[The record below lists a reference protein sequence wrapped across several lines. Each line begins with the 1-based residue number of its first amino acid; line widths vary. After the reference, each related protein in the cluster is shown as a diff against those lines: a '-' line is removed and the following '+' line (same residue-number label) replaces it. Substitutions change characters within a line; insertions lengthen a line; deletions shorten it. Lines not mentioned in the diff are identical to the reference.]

1 MKYGLEIGKTE
12 KEYRR
17 TIVEE
22 KDREWTNKIND
33 TLKRDTFSNEELDRL
48 RNLIP
53 KEILTDENVGQV
65 ITEDGY
71 AKPEY
76 DEVFK
81 SLFTLHN
88 DYDLLSN
95 FINDIIKYAP
105 NANKNIKPFTQIKK
119 IIRVETDPTINY
131 IGEKRPRLDILAEDE
146 EKNHINIEM
155 QRAFEIDYEER
166 AEYYLNLVHGKKLEE
181 GKKYKDIGKT
191 IGIHILNHVKY
202 RQIDDYVNCMRLT
215 MDGHPEIYSKKT
227 VLYFVELPKINRH
240 DKIVNRIILWGK
252 LINNPSNLDVRV
264 VSKNDSIVKKALDR
278 LKELGSNEEYLLNL
292 KRGAYIMDRSRS
304 FREEVLREGIEI
316 GEERGIEIGK
326 EIGKSETAL
335 QINRNFVIKL
345 KNKGYNL
352 SEICELVDLSKSEVE
367 EIYNQN

>member
-1 MKYGLEIGKTE
+1 
-12 KEYRR
+12 
-17 TIVEE
+17 
-22 KDREWTNKIND
+22 
-33 TLKRDTFSNEELDRL
+33 
-48 RNLIP
+48 
-53 KEILTDENVGQV
+53 
-65 ITEDGY
+65 
-71 AKPEY
+71 
-76 DEVFK
+76 
-81 SLFTLHN
+81 
-88 DYDLLSN
+88 
-95 FINDIIKYAP
+95 
-105 NANKNIKPFTQIKK
+105 
-119 IIRVETDPTINY
+119 
-131 IGEKRPRLDILAEDE
+131 
-146 EKNHINIEM
+146 M

-181 GKKYKDIGKT
+181 GKKYKEIGKT

-240 DKIVNRIILWGK
+240 DNIVNRIILWGK

-326 EIGKSETAL
+326 EIGIEIGKEIGKSETAL

-352 SEICELVDLSKSEVE
+352 SEICELVDLNKSEVE

>member
-1 MKYGLEIGKTE
+1 
-12 KEYRR
+12 
-17 TIVEE
+17 
-22 KDREWTNKIND
+22 
-33 TLKRDTFSNEELDRL
+33 
-48 RNLIP
+48 
-53 KEILTDENVGQV
+53 
-65 ITEDGY
+65 
-71 AKPEY
+71 
-76 DEVFK
+76 
-81 SLFTLHN
+81 
-88 DYDLLSN
+88 
-95 FINDIIKYAP
+95 
-105 NANKNIKPFTQIKK
+105 
-119 IIRVETDPTINY
+119 
-131 IGEKRPRLDILAEDE
+131 
-146 EKNHINIEM
+146 M

-215 MDGHPEIYSKKT
+215 MDGYPEIYSKKT

-240 DKIVNRIILWGK
+240 DNIVNRIILWGK
-252 LINNPSNLDVRV
+252 LINNPSNLDIRV

-316 GEERGIEIGK
+316 GK

-352 SEICELVDLSKSEVE
+352 SEICELVDLNKSEVE

>member
-1 MKYGLEIGKTE
+1 
-12 KEYRR
+12 
-17 TIVEE
+17 
-22 KDREWTNKIND
+22 
-33 TLKRDTFSNEELDRL
+33 
-48 RNLIP
+48 
-53 KEILTDENVGQV
+53 
-65 ITEDGY
+65 
-71 AKPEY
+71 
-76 DEVFK
+76 
-81 SLFTLHN
+81 
-88 DYDLLSN
+88 
-95 FINDIIKYAP
+95 
-105 NANKNIKPFTQIKK
+105 
-119 IIRVETDPTINY
+119 
-131 IGEKRPRLDILAEDE
+131 
-146 EKNHINIEM
+146 M

-181 GKKYKDIGKT
+181 GKKYKEIGKT

-215 MDGHPEIYSKKT
+215 MDGYPEIYSKKT

-240 DKIVNRIILWGK
+240 DNIVNRIILWGK
-252 LINNPSNLDVRV
+252 LINNPSNLDVRIA
-264 VSKNDSIVKKALDR
+264 SKNDSIVKKALDR

-316 GEERGIEIGK
+316 GK

-352 SEICELVDLSKSEVE
+352 SEICELVDLNKSEVE